1 MKDIMPCLWFD
12 SRAEE
17 AANFYVSVFKN
28 SKILEIARYGASGAA
43 VSGIP
48 EGSVM
53 TVTFRIN
60 GRDFMALNGGPHF
73 TFSEAVSFVVPC
85 ETQEEVDEYWNRLS
99 DGGEEGQCGWLKDRF
114 GLSWQIVPA
123 ALGEMLL
130 DEDPARVERVMK
142 SMLGMKKIDN
152 EELRR
157 AYDGR

>member
-1 MKDIMPCLWFD
+1 
-12 SRAEE
+12 
-17 AANFYVSVFKN
+17 
-28 SKILEIARYGASGAA
+28 
-43 VSGIP
+43 
-48 EGSVM
+48 
-53 TVTFRIN
+53 
-60 GRDFMALNGGPHF
+60 
-73 TFSEAVSFVVPC
+73 VSFVVPC
-85 ETQEEVDEYWNRLS
+85 ETQEEVDEYWSRLS
-99 DGGEEGQCGWLKDRF
+99 EGGEEGQCGWLKDRF

>member
-85 ETQEEVDEYWNRLS
+85 ETQEEVDEYWSRLS
-99 DGGEEGQCGWLKDRF
+99 EGGEEGQCGWLKDRF